1 MSAAPH
7 RGPTVDVV
15 RLGLGIRAL
24 RRRRGWRQA
33 DLAAASGVS
42 QELISLI
49 ERGHGDRVAFR
60 TIIEVAKALDARV
73 GVQLRWRA
81 GDLDRLLDAGHA
93 LMTAAMVERL
103 LGDGW
108 EARVEITYS
117 TPRAAGSID
126 ILAWHPGTRSLLVI
140 EIKTEVSS
148 SEATLRKLDE
158 KGRLAAALAA
168 ERLGWQAA
176 SVSRLLVIEDGP
188 TNRRRM
194 RSAIALFD
202 AALPTGGREA
212 SAWLRRPSGA
222 ISGRLFLS
230 PSNRSGGRHARG
242 GRQRIRR
249 PARRP
254 RRPQSR
260 TGGGRST
267 DDEGEAGPGPT
278 ILVGY
283 HHRGY

>member
-1 MSAAPH
+1 M
-7 RGPTVDVV
+7 V

-24 RRRRGWRQA
+24 RRRRGWRQS

-60 TIIEVAKALDARV
+60 TIIEMAKALDARV

-93 LMTAAMVERL
+93 LISGAMIERL

-108 EARVEITYS
+108 EARVEVTYS
-117 TPRAAGSID
+117 THRAAGSID
-126 ILAWHPGTRSLLVI
+126 ILAWHRETRSLLVI
-140 EIKTEVSS
+140 EIKTEVAS
-148 SEATLRKLDE
+148 SEATLRKFDE
-158 KGRLAAALAA
+158 KARLAAAIAA
-168 ERLGWQAA
+168 ERFGWNAA
-176 SVSRLLVIEDGP
+176 TVSRLLVIEDGP

-194 RSAIALFD
+194 RGAIALFD

-212 SAWLRRPSGA
+212 SAWLRRPSGS

-230 PSNRSGGRHARG
+230 PSNRGGSRHTRG

-249 PARRP
+249 PAGHPLRTE
-254 RRPQSR
+254 SR
-260 TGGGRST
+260 TDGSLSAHNEG
-267 DDEGEAGPGPT
+267 DDEPGPT

-283 HHRGY
+283 NHRDY

>member
-1 MSAAPH
+1 
-7 RGPTVDVV
+7 
-15 RLGLGIRAL
+15 
-24 RRRRGWRQA
+24 
-33 DLAAASGVS
+33 VS

-60 TIIEVAKALDARV
+60 TIIEVARALDARV

-93 LMTAAMVERL
+93 LITATMVERL

-117 TPRAAGSID
+117 TPRAVGSID
-126 ILAWHPGTRSLLVI
+126 VLAWHPETRSLLVI
-140 EIKTEVSS
+140 EIKTEVASL
-148 SEATLRKLDE
+148 EATLRKLDE
-158 KGRLAAALAA
+158 KGRLAAAIAA
-168 ERLGWQAA
+168 ERFGWHAA

-194 RSAIALFD
+194 RSGLALLD
-202 AALPTGGREA
+202 AALPTGGRQA

-230 PSNRSGGRHARG
+230 PSNRGGSRHTRG

-249 PARRP
+249 PARQPSRP
-254 RRPQSR
+254 RSR
-260 TGGGRST
+260 TDGGRST
-267 DDEGEAGPGPT
+267 HDETEELPGPT

-283 HHRGY
+283 HHRDY